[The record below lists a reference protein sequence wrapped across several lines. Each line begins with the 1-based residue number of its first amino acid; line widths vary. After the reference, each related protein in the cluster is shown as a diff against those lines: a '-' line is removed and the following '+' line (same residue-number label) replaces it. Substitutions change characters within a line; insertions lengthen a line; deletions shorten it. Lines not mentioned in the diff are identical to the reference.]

1 MEKNDI
7 IIVGLCITLLF
18 LWFAKRPLTPPPPQ
32 SVTKQTADA
41 QQSPA
46 NKSAIEAHR
55 ESSDSIPEHG
65 EIISQISKSKSIYH
79 SDYLDLD
86 PPPNV
91 QLNVDGGFFIT
102 INPQSGGITDVV
114 LSKFQKDKKSKVPI
128 HLGNEA
134 HPIHSIQ
141 TVDNSW
147 KFSNAKIESQSDR
160 HLSISRSIANTQL
173 IMSQTWEIDPLNAYE
188 IKYRVS
194 IANFGEASVNLENMV
209 INCGIMDPLDTAMGF
224 MGAGGQDQKI
234 DVLLVD
240 SDSPETI
247 DINKLN
253 KYDDDDHLE
262 ALQWQLKWIAIQN
275 KYFISLFSSES
286 EFPGCTLAAET
297 IETDMPKKDRQQSII
312 GQTFLSPASIGG
324 KESREW
330 NFNAFIGPK
339 QYQLLKNQGN
349 NAESVLQFDLFIL
362 FHFDWVEGISLGILW
377 GMNQLEKIF
386 HNYGLAIIF
395 ITIII
400 RGIFWPITHKST
412 VWSKQMQKI
421 QPLAQEIRE
430 KYKSDPQKMQ
440 QKTMELYKEHKIN
453 PVAGCLPMLLQVPVF
468 FSLFNVFRSAI
479 ELRQASFLWATDLSR
494 QDTIFVIPIADIPIN
509 PLALLMGVTMFL
521 QQKTMPTSPDP
532 MQQKVMMFM
541 TVFFVIML
549 YPMPSGLTL
558 YWTINQII
566 SIVQYRITHNM
577 EAAKA

>member
-32 SVTKQTADA
+32 SVNQKTAES
-41 QQSPA
+41 QQSSPD
-46 NKSAIEAHR
+46 KTAIEFGK
-55 ESSDSIPEHG
+55 ELGDSILEQDQVSTQLS
-65 EIISQISKSKSIYH
+65 ESKSIYH
-79 SDYLDLD
+79 SDYLNLD
-86 PPPNV
+86 PSPDV
-91 QLNVDGGFFIT
+91 QLNANSEFSIT
-102 INPQSGGITDVV
+102 INPQLGGITDVI
-114 LSKFQKDKKSKVPI
+114 LLKFQKDKENKASI
-128 HLGNEA
+128 HLGNES

-141 TVDNSW
+141 NMDYPW
-147 KFSNAKIESQSDR
+147 QFSNAKIESQSDQ
-160 HLSISRSIANTQL
+160 HVSISRSIANTQL
-173 IMSQTWEIDPLNAYE
+173 IMSQTWEIDPLNSYE
-188 IKYRVS
+188 IKYHVS
-194 IANFGEASVNLENMV
+194 IKNFGETSADFENIV
-209 INCGIMDPLDTAMGF
+209 INCGMMDPLDTAKGF

-240 SDSPETI
+240 SDSPKTV
-247 DINKLN
+247 DINKL
-253 KYDDDDHLE
+253 KKFDEDDHFE
-262 ALQWQLKWIAIQN
+262 ASRWRVKWIAIQN
-275 KYFISLFSSES
+275 KYFISLLSSES
-286 EFPGCTLAAET
+286 EFPGCTMATEN
-297 IETDMPKKDRQQSII
+297 IETTTRKKDNQKSII
-312 GQTFLSPASIGG
+312 GQTFLSPASISS
-324 KESREW
+324 KQSKEW

-339 QYQLLKNQGN
+339 QYSLLKNQGN
-349 NAESVLQFDLFIL
+349 NAESVLQFDLFLL
-362 FHFDWVEGISLGILW
+362 FHFDWVKGISLGILW

-386 HNYGLAIIF
+386 HNYGLAIIV

-421 QPLAQEIRE
+421 QPLAQKIRE

-440 QKTMELYKEHKIN
+440 QKTMELYREHKIN

-479 ELRQASFLWATDLSR
+479 ELRQASFLWATDLSK
-494 QDTIFVIPIADIPIN
+494 QDTIFIIPIGDIPIN

-577 EAAKA
+577 GAVKV